1 MKLIICFE
9 DIYNYVTYN
18 IMCNGFTLEATIMIQ
33 NCVTNDHI

>member
-18 IMCNGFTLEATIMIQ
+18 IMCNGLRPREESLFA
-33 NCVTNDHI
+33 